1 MSLFRMEDDLL
12 AGAREVSPPAAAGTA
27 ADPSSSLSP
36 PTPLVPTGVVSA
48 KGSSSAS
55 TSAVTSIPGN
65 SASSG
70 PVAMLE
76 KDQQHQRD
84 LQQRSDGVGGLGRD
98 DSSED
103 TCSRH
108 LELLHEVVDRLD
120 GTGGTK

>member
-1 MSLFRMEDDLL
+1 MEDDLL
-12 AGAREVSPPAAAGTA
+12 AGAREVSPSAAAPAA
-27 ADPSSSLSP
+27 ADPSSSLSS
-36 PTPLVPTGVVSA
+36 TIPLVATGVVPA

-55 TSAVTSIPGN
+55 TSAVSSIPGT
-65 SASSG
+65 STSTSTSSG

-98 DSSED
+98 DSTED
-103 TCSRH
+103 VCTRH
-108 LELLHEVVDRLD
+108 LELLQEVVDRLD